1 MKCSN
6 ITLNQRLAIAKAYLD
21 DSISLRMIADLA
33 DIQPNDIA
41 TIAKAVLG
49 PDFFR
54 TRYKNNTN
62 GKQDQ

>member
-6 ITLNQRLAIAKAYLD
+6 ITLDQRLAIAKAYLD

-33 DIQPNDIA
+33 AIHPNDIS

-49 PDFFR
+49 PEFFH
-54 TRYKNNTN
+54 TRYKKETK
-62 GKQDQ
+62 GTLI